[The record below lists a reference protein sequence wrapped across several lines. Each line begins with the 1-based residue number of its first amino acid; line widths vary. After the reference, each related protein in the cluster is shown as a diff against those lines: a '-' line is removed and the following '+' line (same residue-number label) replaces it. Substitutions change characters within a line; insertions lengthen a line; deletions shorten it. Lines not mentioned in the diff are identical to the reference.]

1 MKHSK
6 LLTLLLLPILFL
18 TACNSN
24 KEPTD
29 LIVGKWQR
37 TDGSYIIKIN
47 SVHPEGYLEA
57 LYFNP
62 DSIHV
67 GRTGWRINEGKLQ
80 LYVELRDVNY
90 PGSIYQLTYNEQ
102 NDQLNGSYYQ
112 AVTRQTYSVTFIRKQ

>member
-1 MKHSK
+1 MKHFK
-6 LLTLLLLPILFL
+6 LLSLFLLSILFL
-18 TACNSN
+18 TACNSD

-47 SVHPEGYLEA
+47 SVHPEGYLDA

-67 GRTGWRINEGKLQ
+67 GRTGWRIDEEKLQ

-90 PGSIYQLTYNEQ
+90 PGSIYQLTYDEQ
-102 NDQLNGSYYQ
+102 SDKLTGTYYQ
-112 AVTRQTYSVTFIRKQ
+112 AVSRQTYKVTFLRKQ